1 MCDPA
6 VRRRSARTADK
17 SKPPSTAST
26 PSRAAPATAEEAA
39 VATAP
44 IDAPEE
50 KKPLESGSN
59 ARTKRA
65 DLSIEIPANDARA
78 VVKNDAADAGAGETR
93 RPEAAATNDTQG
105 GGDGRGTKRTRSA
118 SLSEPVS
125 GGRSTRSRRGGE

>member
-1 MCDPA
+1 
-6 VRRRSARTADK
+6 V
-17 SKPPSTAST
+17 
-26 PSRAAPATAEEAA
+26 
-39 VATAP
+39 
-44 IDAPEE
+44 E

-65 DLSIEIPANDARA
+65 DLSIEIPANDANA
-78 VVKNDAADAGAGETR
+78 VIKNDAADAGAGETR
-93 RPEAAATNDTQG
+93 RAEAAATNDTQG